1 MQSNRTLLEEMKFQ
15 YKTGGMHV
23 RLIFINTVL
32 FLILGISLV
41 VHKLVGN
48 QDPTFIHFLHD
59 NFSLQTK
66 LELFFSQPWGLI
78 LSIFTH
84 FSFIHFAL
92 NMLFLFTAGQMF
104 LQFFSSKRL
113 LHVYVV
119 GGIGGGVLELLAHS
133 LFNLNGGM
141 NTYVVGAS
149 GAIMAIFIALA
160 FYRPQLRVNLFGM
173 FSMPFFV
180 LAGIM
185 LVSNLV
191 SLGANDGTAHFAHI
205 GGAIVGML
213 SVRNL
218 NSKTNLINMTEGWAA
233 AFVKWWKGLFSSSP
247 KMKVQKGGRV
257 GKTDEEYNLEKKQR
271 QQKTDVI
278 LDKISKSGYE
288 SLTKAEKEFLFSQS
302 KNG

>member
-23 RLIFINTVL
+23 RLIFINTIL
-32 FLILGISLV
+32 FLVLGISLMV
-41 VHKLVGN
+41 QNLAGGQNFAFVYFLEQTFTLQTDWN
-48 QDPTFIHFLHD
+48 TFI
-59 NFSLQTK
+59 SR
-66 LELFFSQPWGLI
+66 PWGLV
-78 LSIFTH
+78 LSIFSH
-84 FSFIHFAL
+84 FNFIHFAL

-119 GGIGGGVLELLAHS
+119 GGIGGGILELLAHS
-133 LFNLNGGM
+133 LFNLNGGI
-141 NTYVVGAS
+141 NTQVVGAS
-149 GAIMAIFIALA
+149 GAIMAVFIALA

-173 FSMPFFV
+173 FPMPFFV
-180 LAGIM
+180 LAGI
-185 LVSNLV
+185 LLLSNLV
-191 SLGANDGTAHFAHI
+191 SLGANDSTAHFAHI

-218 NSKTNLINMTEGWAA
+218 NSKTNLINMTESWASSFA
-233 AFVKWWKGLFSSSP
+233 KWWKGLFSSGP

-271 QQKTDVI
+271 QQKVDII